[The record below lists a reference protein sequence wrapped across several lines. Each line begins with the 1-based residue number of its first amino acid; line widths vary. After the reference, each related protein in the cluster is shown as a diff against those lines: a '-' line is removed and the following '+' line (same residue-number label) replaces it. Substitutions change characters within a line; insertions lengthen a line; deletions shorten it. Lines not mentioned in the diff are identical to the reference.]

1 MLSLSDKVRVLY
13 YWMTEKSR
21 ISRQVSQT
29 LRFLIRFSIDN
40 WLRLDKV
47 RSERF
52 LICWCKTVKKKRTL
66 RQLIIDIGEWKVK
79 ESERGQIA
87 KITRVQISQFAQL
100 LQFLLESKLDM
111 LVNGTKQVLFDLLFL
126 IFILSFTTRPYELI
140 WCLNS

>member
-1 MLSLSDKVRVLY
+1 M
-13 YWMTEKSR
+13 
-21 ISRQVSQT
+21 
-29 LRFLIRFSIDN
+29 
-40 WLRLDKV
+40 
-47 RSERF
+47 
-52 LICWCKTVKKKRTL
+52 
-66 RQLIIDIGEWKVK
+66 K

-126 IFILSFTTRPYELI
+126 IFILSFTTRPFELI